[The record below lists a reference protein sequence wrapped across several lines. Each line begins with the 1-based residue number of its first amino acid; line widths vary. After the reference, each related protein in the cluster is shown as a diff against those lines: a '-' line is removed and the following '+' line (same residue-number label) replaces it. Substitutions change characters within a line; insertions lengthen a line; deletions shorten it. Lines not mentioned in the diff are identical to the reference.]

1 MNLIRKQNPF
11 FPSLVDELFNQERRV
26 RTSSISSTT
35 PAVNIIEKDIQFMIE
50 LAAPGNKKEDFEIE
64 IEDGILSIS
73 SSSSNKEDNSLEKKT
88 FTRHE
93 FSYNSFRRSFTIPES
108 VDVSSIEATY
118 NEGVLLIKL
127 LKLEEALPQPKKL
140 ITIS

>member
-11 FPSLVDELFNQERRV
+11 FPSLVDELFNQDRRV

-35 PAVNIIEKDIQFMIE
+35 PAVNIIEQDTQFLIE

-73 SSSSNKEDNSLEKKT
+73 SSNKEDNTSEKET

-93 FSYNSFRRSFTIPES
+93 FSYNSFRRSFMIPES

>member
-11 FPSLVDELFNQERRV
+11 FPSLVDELLNQDRRV

-35 PAVNIIEKDIQFMIE
+35 PAVNLIEQDTQFLIE

-73 SSSSNKEDNSLEKKT
+73 SSNKENNTSEKET

>member
-73 SSSSNKEDNSLEKKT
+73 SSSNKEDNTSEKET
-88 FTRHE
+88 FTRQE
-93 FSYNSFRRSFTIPES
+93 FSYNSFRRSFTIPDS
-108 VDVSSIEATY
+108 VNVSSIEATY

>member
-73 SSSSNKEDNSLEKKT
+73 SSNKEDNTSEKET
-88 FTRHE
+88 FTRQE
-93 FSYNSFRRSFTIPES
+93 FSYNSFRRSFTIPDS

>member
-1 MNLIRKQNPF
+1 MNLIRKQNAF
-11 FPSLVDELFNQERRV
+11 FPSLVDELFNQDMRV
-26 RTSSISSTT
+26 RTSSISSTM
-35 PAVNIIEKDIQFMIE
+35 PAVNIIEQDTQFLIE

-73 SSSSNKEDNSLEKKT
+73 SSNEEENTSEKET

-108 VDVSSIEATY
+108 VDVSTIEANY

>member
-73 SSSSNKEDNSLEKKT
+73 SSSNKEDNTSEKET
-88 FTRHE
+88 FTRQE

-127 LKLEEALPQPKKL
+127 LKLEETLPQPKKL

>member
-11 FPSLVDELFNQERRV
+11 FPSLVDELFNQDRRV

-35 PAVNIIEKDIQFMIE
+35 PAVNIIEQDTQFLIE

-73 SSSSNKEDNSLEKKT
+73 SSSNKEDNTSEKET

-118 NEGVLLIKL
+118 SEGVLLIKL
-127 LKLEEALPQPKKL
+127 LKLEEALPLPKKL
-140 ITIS
+140 IKIS

>member
-11 FPSLVDELFNQERRV
+11 FPSLVDELFNQDRRV

-35 PAVNIIEKDIQFMIE
+35 PAVNLIEQDTQFLIE

-73 SSSSNKEDNSLEKKT
+73 SSNKEDNTSEKET

-108 VDVSSIEATY
+108 VDNSSIEASY
-118 NEGVLLIKL
+118 SEGVLLIKL

>member
-50 LAAPGNKKEDFEIE
+50 LAAPGKKKEDFEIE

-73 SSSSNKEDNSLEKKT
+73 SSNKEDNISEKET
-88 FTRHE
+88 FTRQE

>member
-73 SSSSNKEDNSLEKKT
+73 SSNKEDNTSEKET
-88 FTRHE
+88 FTRQE
-93 FSYNSFRRSFTIPES
+93 FSYNSFRRSFTIPKS

>member
-11 FPSLVDELFNQERRV
+11 FPSLVDELLNQDRRV

-35 PAVNIIEKDIQFMIE
+35 PAVNLIEQDTQFLIE

-73 SSSSNKEDNSLEKKT
+73 SSNEEENTSEKET

-108 VDVSSIEATY
+108 VDVSTIEANY

-127 LKLEEALPQPKKL
+127 LKLEEALPEPKKL

>member
-73 SSSSNKEDNSLEKKT
+73 SSNKEDNTSEKET
-88 FTRHE
+88 FTRQE

>member
-11 FPSLVDELFNQERRV
+11 FPSLVDELFNQDRRL
-26 RTSSISSTT
+26 RTSSLSSTT
-35 PAVNIIEKDIQFMIE
+35 PAVNIIEQDTQFLIE

-73 SSSSNKEDNSLEKKT
+73 SSSNKEDNTSEKET
-88 FTRHE
+88 FTRQE

-118 NEGVLLIKL
+118 SAGVLLIKL
-127 LKLEEALPQPKKL
+127 LKLEEALPLPKKL
-140 ITIS
+140 IKIS

>member
-1 MNLIRKQNPF
+1 MNLIRKQNAF
-11 FPSLVDELFNQERRV
+11 FPSLVDELFNQDRRV

-35 PAVNIIEKDIQFMIE
+35 PAVNLIEQDTQFLIE

-73 SSSSNKEDNSLEKKT
+73 SSNEEENTSEKET

-108 VDVSSIEATY
+108 VDVSTIEANY

>member
-50 LAAPGNKKEDFEIE
+50 LAAPGKKKEDFEIE

-73 SSSSNKEDNSLEKKT
+73 SSSNKEDNTSEKET
-88 FTRHE
+88 FTRQE

-108 VDVSSIEATY
+108 VNVSSIEATY

>member
-11 FPSLVDELFNQERRV
+11 FPSLVDELFNQDRRV
-26 RTSSISSTT
+26 KTSSISSTT
-35 PAVNIIEKDIQFMIE
+35 PAVNIIEQDTQFLIE

-73 SSSSNKEDNSLEKKT
+73 SSFNKEYNTSEKER

-118 NEGVLLIKL
+118 NEGILLIKL

>member
-11 FPSLVDELFNQERRV
+11 FPSLVDELFNQDRRV
-26 RTSSISSTT
+26 KTSSISSTT
-35 PAVNIIEKDIQFMIE
+35 PAVNIIEKDIQFLIE

-73 SSSSNKEDNSLEKKT
+73 SSSSSKEYNTSEKER

-93 FSYNSFRRSFTIPES
+93 FSYNCFRRSFTIPES
-108 VDVSSIEATY
+108 VDVSSIKATY

>member
-73 SSSSNKEDNSLEKKT
+73 SSSNKEDNTSEKET
-88 FTRHE
+88 FTRQE
-93 FSYNSFRRSFTIPES
+93 FSYNSFRRSFTIPDS

>member
-1 MNLIRKQNPF
+1 MNLIRKHNPF

-73 SSSSNKEDNSLEKKT
+73 SSSNKEDNTSEKET
-88 FTRHE
+88 FTRQE

-108 VDVSSIEATY
+108 VNVSSIEATY